1 MNTVIFNND
10 TEHAFELSSYNRNT
24 TFNGE
29 QINSTAYMTLRADS
43 STIEYISSFIQTNI
57 TSIILTH
64 DSDVVYQLNNI
75 SARIT
80 SIDEYLNNDYVQ
92 MNINFIFDMS
102 NT

>member
-10 TEHAFELSSYNRNT
+10 TEHALELNSYNRNT
-24 TFNGE
+24 TFNDE
-29 QINSTAYMTLRADS
+29 QINSTAYITLRANS
-43 STIEYISSFIQTNI
+43 STMEYLSSFTQTNI

-64 DSDVVYQLNNI
+64 DNDIVYQLNNI

-102 NT
+102 NI